1 MADLNNEI
9 KKNSDKT
16 DNEQGCP
23 ENQALSREF
32 AALIEE
38 KKQAVMPSKVIEV
51 PPSDLLDS
59 PDWHKHSHEAPPGLP
74 GEYLKQ
80 GPRPHTPSDADVVAA
95 LNKISA
101 TEIKDELDQLSG
113 NKDMIV
119 GGKAQRLEGRS
130 TLGSEYKTALDFYK
144 DKFEKLGYTVALD
157 TYTRRGQN
165 YYNLRAMKLGT
176 SQSNEIV
183 MYGAHIDSTAGW
195 PWYKENKAPGAN
207 DDGSGVVALSQIAKA
222 IKDLPLDRT
231 VVFSLF
237 SGEEQ
242 GLWGSRAMAELYRQ
256 AELGTLKPND
266 ANATL
271 PGGRPKIVGMYQ
283 IDMIGYNPSNS
294 KTIESHDTTSH
305 KPSQALTEIMARQ
318 QQRYNID
325 LKVYGAHNEE
335 LTERSDHYPFYAN
348 GIPAVLIT
356 EPYDTADQHNPNY
369 HSTNDTVATMNIPY
383 MVNVTKLMAAS
394 GIELAGMKGA
404 LGAKGTTAD
413 QAQQRMSL
421 QNRIMWDCNKTPVR
435 R

>member
-1 MADLNNEI
+1 MADLENEA
-9 KKNSDKT
+9 KKNTEKSEDK
-16 DNEQGCP
+16 DCKGND
-23 ENQALSREF
+23 ALSQEF
-32 AALIEE
+32 AALIEA
-38 KKQAVMPSKVIEV
+38 KKQVVMPSKVIEV
-51 PPSDLLDS
+51 PASDLLDS
-59 PDWHKHSHEAPPGLP
+59 PDWHKHTHEPPQGLP
-74 GEYLKQ
+74 GEFIKQ
-80 GPRPHTPSDADVVAA
+80 GPRPHTPSDSDVVAA
-95 LNKISA
+95 LNKISGS
-101 TEIKDELDQLSG
+101 EMKDELDQLSG
-113 NKDMIV
+113 NTDMLV
-119 GGKAQRLEGRS
+119 GGRTHRLEGRS
-130 TLGSEYKTALDFYK
+130 TLGTDYKVALDFYK
-144 DKFEKLGYTVALD
+144 DKFEKLGYTVSLD

-222 IKDLPLDRT
+222 IKDLPLDRS

-256 AELGTLKPND
+256 AQVGNPND
-266 ANATL
+266 AAQSK
-271 PGGRPKIVGMYQ
+271 PKIVGMYQ
-283 IDMIGYNPSNS
+283 IDMIGYNPKNS
-294 KTIESHDTTSH
+294 KAIESHDTTSH
-305 KPSQALTEIMARQ
+305 KPSQALTEIMARN
-318 QQRYNID
+318 QQRYGID

-356 EPYDTADQHNPNY
+356 EPYDTAEEHNPNY
-369 HSTNDTVATMNIPY
+369 HSTNDVVSSMNIPY

-394 GIELAGMKGA
+394 GIELAGMKGS
-404 LGAKGTTAD
+404 LGAKGTVKD
-413 QAQQRMSL
+413 QAQQLMSP
-421 QNRIMWDCNKTPVR
+421 QNRITWDCPKTPLR

>member
-1 MADLNNEI
+1 MADLDNEV
-9 KKNSDKT
+9 KKNDDKAESK
-16 DNEQGCP
+16 DCQGS
-23 ENQALSREF
+23 QALSKEF
-32 AALIEE
+32 AELIEA

-51 PPSDLLDS
+51 PASDLLDS
-59 PDWHKHSHEAPPGLP
+59 PDWHSHSHTPPQGLP
-74 GEYLKQ
+74 GEYIKQ
-80 GPRPHTPSDADVVAA
+80 RPQPHSPSDADVVAA
-95 LNKISA
+95 LNKINA
-101 TEIKDELDQLSG
+101 TEIKEELDQISG
-113 NKDMIV
+113 NTDITV
-119 GGKAQRLEGRS
+119 GGRTHRLEGRS
-130 TLGSEYKTALDFYK
+130 TLGPDYKVALDFYK
-144 DKFEKLGYTVALD
+144 EKFEKLGYTVSMD

-222 IKDLPLDRT
+222 IKDLPLDRS

-256 AELGTLKPND
+256 AQVVNPTDSTAAG
-266 ANATL
+266 AQAT
-271 PGGRPKIVGMYQ
+271 PKIVGMYQ
-283 IDMIGYNPSNS
+283 IDMIGYNPKNS
-294 KTIESHDTTSH
+294 KTVESHDTTSH
-305 KPSQALTEIMARQ
+305 KPSHALTEIMARN

-348 GIPAVLIT
+348 GIPAVLVT
-356 EPYDTADQHNPNY
+356 EPYDTAEVQNPNY
-369 HSTNDTVATMNIPY
+369 HSTNDTVSSMNIPY
-383 MVNVTKLMAAS
+383 MTNVTKLMAAS

-404 LGAKGTTAD
+404 LGAKSSVAD
-413 QAQQRMSL
+413 QAQQRMSP
-421 QNRIMWDCNKTPVR
+421 QNRIMWDCNKVPAR